1 MGFCFI
7 LFVFIFGGEWLS
19 ASFPCVST
27 LQSFARVHCNV
38 SLWVTGY
45 QSNVLRL
52 AFASTAATTHGSRAW
67 KPNHS
72 DRTTCL
78 FLKKSQCQCA
88 KWNGFRC
95 AILPLSAALA
105 SCVELLHG
113 RCLGRGRCRKFGT
126 SNKFPN
132 YCLCIRIF
140 SHAPARYTSPF
151 SRHCPRVNCP
161 RLYSF

>member
-113 RCLGRGRCRKFGT
+113 RCLGGSCC
-126 SNKFPN
+126 PN
-132 YCLCIRIF
+132 L
-140 SHAPARYTSPF
+140 SSSSTKTA
-151 SRHCPRVNCP
+151 V
-161 RLYSF
+161 L